1 MALENKLS
9 DFYKTGFDYTKD
21 ILKMSSSIEDLVELN
36 ELDEKNIIEKIK
48 KEKVNIKF
56 KLAIRG

>member
-21 ILKMSSSIEDLVELN
+21 ILKMSSSIEDLVKLN
-36 ELDEKNIIEKIK
+36 ELDEKIIIEKIK
-48 KEKVNIKF
+48 KEKNKP
-56 KLAIRG
+56 KL

>member
-9 DFYKTGFDYTKD
+9 DFYKTEFDYTKN
-21 ILKMSSSIEDLVELN
+21 ILKISSSIEDLVKLN

-48 KEKVNIKF
+48 KEKNKP
-56 KLAIRG
+56 KL